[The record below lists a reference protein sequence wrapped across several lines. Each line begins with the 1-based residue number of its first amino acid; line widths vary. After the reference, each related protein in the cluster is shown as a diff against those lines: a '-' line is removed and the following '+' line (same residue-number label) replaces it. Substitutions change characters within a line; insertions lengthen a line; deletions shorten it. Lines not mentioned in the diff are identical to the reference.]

1 MALDVAA
8 VTEHV
13 NEALKSPLFAKAER
27 QARFLRFVVE
37 AALQSPPPNLREFD
51 IALAV
56 YDRRRDYDPRT
67 DPIVRVEAARLRARL
82 REYYEQ
88 SPPSYMRIDLPKGGY
103 VPQFIVVRTVTGTSA
118 STASILVRP
127 FRWLSE
133 ESTARTFC
141 DGLAEEVIHH
151 LTRDGR
157 VRVMLA
163 VAAERVRPVKADY
176 LLESSVR
183 QAGDDIRVTLHLVAL
198 ADGTARLSNIYR
210 ATLRHVFATQEQLA
224 RQISDDLVTALTRG
238 PREAVASAYTGC

>member
-1 MALDVAA
+1 VTLDAAA

-37 AALQSPPPNLREFD
+37 AALQSPTPNVREFD

-82 REYYEQ
+82 REYYEH
-88 SPPSYMRIDLPKGGY
+88 SPPAYVRIDLPKGAY
-103 VPQFIVVRTVTGTSA
+103 VPQFIVVRTT
-118 STASILVRP
+118 TATPSSISILVRP
-127 FRWLSE
+127 FRWLGE
-133 ESTARTFC
+133 EASARTFC
-141 DGLAEEVIHH
+141 DGLADEVIHH

-163 VAAERVRPVKADY
+163 VAAESVRPVKADY

-183 QAGDDIRVTLHLVAL
+183 QSGDHIRVTLHLVAL
-198 ADGTARLSNIYR
+198 ADGTAKLSNIYR
-210 ATLRHVFATQEQLA
+210 ATLQHVFATQERLA
-224 RQISDDLVTALTRG
+224 KQISDDLVTALTQ
-238 PREAVASAYTGC
+238 PVA